1 MATFGYT
8 AVNRAGKEIKGS
20 IEADDEAKALMEIKA
35 KGLTMLTIKKQ
46 NALTKDIG
54 LDIGGYPKARD
65 LSVFCRQF
73 VSMTRAGVSIIDAMK
88 MLCEQTENKKLKKAL
103 VQVRVDVEKGES
115 LANAFRAH
123 PKIFPSL
130 LVNMTE
136 AGEASG
142 SIDIA
147 LERMAEHFEK
157 SAKTKALIKKAMIY
171 PIVLCVV
178 LIAVIIVMLLV
189 VIPSYSEMFETLDTE
204 LPAITTAM
212 IVASD
217 FIKNKWFII
226 VLIVAAVVALMKF
239 FAGTNTGK
247 HVFGKIALT
256 IPAIKNLKQKEA
268 SSMMARTLS
277 TMMAAG
283 VPLVDAV
290 GIVANTMENIW
301 YKEALYDARDQITM
315 GVPLS
320 QPLETC
326 GLFPPMVYHMTRIG
340 EESGNTE
347 DMLTKLADYY
357 DEEVE
362 MAVQSLMA
370 VMEPMIIVV
379 MALVVGV
386 MIFSVLSPMMDLYN
400 AIDAA

>member
-1 MATFGYT
+1 MATFGYE
-8 AVNRAGKEIKGS
+8 AVNKAGKVMKGS
-20 IEADDEAKALMEIKA
+20 IDADDEAKVLAELKA
-35 KGLTMLTIKKQ
+35 RGLTAMSIKKQ
-46 NALTKDIG
+46 GALTKDIEI
-54 LDIGGYPKARD
+54 DIGGYPKPRD

-73 VSMTRAGVSIIDAMK
+73 VSMTKAGVSIIDALK
-88 MLCEQTENKKLKKAL
+88 MLGEQTENKKLKKAL
-103 VQVRVDVEKGES
+103 IQVRVDVEKGEP
-115 LANAFRAH
+115 LAEAFRAH

-130 LVNMTE
+130 LVSMTA

-142 SIDIA
+142 SLDVA
-147 LERMAEHFEK
+147 MERMASHFEK
-157 SAKTKALIKKAMIY
+157 SAKTKALVKKAMIY
-171 PIVLCVV
+171 PIVLVV
-178 LIAVIIVMLLV
+178 VMIAVVVIMLLV
-189 VIPSYSEMFETLDTE
+189 VIPSYQEMFASLDTE
-204 LPAITTAM
+204 LPKITQAM
-212 IVASD
+212 IAMSS
-217 FIKNKWFII
+217 FLKTKWFIPVAI
-226 VLIVAAVVALMKF
+226 IVAAVVAIKMY
-239 FAGTNTGK
+239 ANTDSGK
-247 HVFGKIALT
+247 HVFGKLALL
-256 IPAIKNLKQKEA
+256 IPAVKNLKQKEA

-277 TMMAAG
+277 TMIAAG

-290 GIVANTMENIW
+290 GIVANTMSNIW
-301 YKEALYDARDQITM
+301 YKEALLDARDQIMM

-347 DMLTKLADYY
+347 DMLNKLADYY

-386 MIFSVLSPMMDLYN
+386 MIFSVLTPMMDMYN

>member
-115 LANAFRAH
+115 LASAFRAH

>member
-20 IEADDEAKALMEIKA
+20 VEADDEAKALMEIKA

-46 NALTKDIG
+46 NALTKDID

-115 LANAFRAH
+115 LASAFRAH

-217 FIKNKWFII
+217 FIKNKWYII
-226 VLIVAAVVALMKF
+226 VLIVAAVVALIKF

>member
-1 MATFGYT
+1 MATFGYE
-8 AVNRAGKEIKGS
+8 AVNKAGKVMKGS
-20 IEADDEAKALMEIKA
+20 MEADNEAIVLAELKA
-35 KGLTMLTIKKQ
+35 KGLTVMSVKAQ
-46 NALTKDIG
+46 NALTKDINI
-54 LDIGGYPKARD
+54 DIGGYPKPRD

-73 VSMTRAGVSIIDAMK
+73 VSMTKAGVSIIDALK
-88 MLCEQTENKKLKKAL
+88 MLGEQTENKKLQKAL
-103 VQVRVDVEKGES
+103 IQVRVDVEKGEP
-115 LANAFRAH
+115 LAEAFRAH

-130 LVNMTE
+130 LVSMTA

-142 SIDIA
+142 SLDIA
-147 LERMAEHFEK
+147 LERMATHFEK
-157 SAKTKALIKKAMIY
+157 SAKTKALLKKAMIY
-171 PIVLCVV
+171 PVVLCVV
-178 LIAVIIVMLLV
+178 MIAVVVIMLLV
-189 VIPSYSEMFETLDTE
+189 VIPSYEEMFASLDTE
-204 LPAITTAM
+204 LPAITKGMIAM
-212 IVASD
+212 SA
-217 FIKNKWFII
+217 FLKTKWYIP
-226 VLIVAAVVALMKF
+226 VAVVILVIIALK
-239 FAGTNTGK
+239 AYAKTNSGQ
-247 HVFGKIALT
+247 HVFGKLALL
-256 IPAIKNLKQKEA
+256 IPAVKKLKQKEA

-277 TMMAAG
+277 TMIASG

-290 GIVANTMENIW
+290 GIVANTMTNIW
-301 YKEALYDARDQITM
+301 YKEALLDARDQIMM

-370 VMEPMIIVV
+370 VMEPAIIVV

-386 MIFSVLSPMMDLYN
+386 MVYAVLTPMMDMYN

>member
-1 MATFGYT
+1 MATFGYE
-8 AVNRAGKEIKGS
+8 AVNKAGKVMKGS
-20 IEADDEAKALMEIKA
+20 IDADDEAKVLAELKA
-35 KGLTMLTIKKQ
+35 KGLTVMSIKKQ
-46 NALTKDIG
+46 GALTKDIEI
-54 LDIGGYPKARD
+54 DIGGYPKPRD

-73 VSMTRAGVSIIDAMK
+73 VSMTKAGVSIIDALK
-88 MLCEQTENKKLKKAL
+88 MLGEQTENKKLKKAL
-103 VQVRVDVEKGES
+103 IQVRVDVEKGEP
-115 LANAFRAH
+115 LAEAFRAH

-130 LVNMTE
+130 LISMTA

-142 SIDIA
+142 SLDVA
-147 LERMAEHFEK
+147 MDRMASHFEK
-157 SAKTKALIKKAMIY
+157 AAKTKALVKKAMIY
-171 PIVLCVV
+171 PIVLVV
-178 LIAVIIVMLLV
+178 VMIAVVVIMLLV
-189 VIPSYSEMFETLDTE
+189 VIPSYQEMFASLDTE
-204 LPAITTAM
+204 LPKITQAM
-212 IVASD
+212 IAMSS
-217 FIKNKWFII
+217 FLKTKWFIPVAI
-226 VLIVAAVVALMKF
+226 IVAAVVAIKMYAK
-239 FAGTNTGK
+239 TNSGK
-247 HVFGKIALT
+247 HVFGKLALL
-256 IPAIKNLKQKEA
+256 IPAVKNLKQKEA

-277 TMMAAG
+277 TMIAAG

-290 GIVANTMENIW
+290 GIVANTMGNIW
-301 YKEALYDARDQITM
+301 YKEALLDARDQIMM

-347 DMLTKLADYY
+347 DMLNKLADYY

-370 VMEPMIIVV
+370 VMEPAIIVV

-386 MIFSVLSPMMDLYN
+386 MIFSVLTPMMDMYN

>member
-1 MATFGYT
+1 MATFGYE
-8 AVNRAGKEIKGS
+8 AVNKAGKVMKGS
-20 IEADDEAKALMEIKA
+20 IDADDEAKVLAELKA
-35 KGLTMLTIKKQ
+35 RGLTAMSIKKQ
-46 NALTKDIG
+46 GALTKDIEI
-54 LDIGGYPKARD
+54 DIGGYPKPRD

-73 VSMTRAGVSIIDAMK
+73 VSMTKAGVSIIDALK
-88 MLCEQTENKKLKKAL
+88 MLGEQTENKKLKKAL
-103 VQVRVDVEKGES
+103 IQVRVDVEKGEP
-115 LANAFRAH
+115 LAEAFRAH

-130 LVNMTE
+130 LISMTA

-142 SIDIA
+142 SLDVA
-147 LERMAEHFEK
+147 MERMASHFEK
-157 SAKTKALIKKAMIY
+157 SAKTKSLVKKAMIY
-171 PIVLCVV
+171 PIVLCIVM
-178 LIAVIIVMLLV
+178 IAVVVIMLLV
-189 VIPSYSEMFETLDTE
+189 VIPSYQEMFASLDTE
-204 LPAITTAM
+204 LPKITQAM
-212 IVASD
+212 IAMSD
-217 FIKNKWFII
+217 FLKTKWFIPVAII
-226 VLIVAAVVALMKF
+226 VIAVVTIKMYAK
-239 FAGTNTGK
+239 TNSGK
-247 HVFGKIALT
+247 HVFGKLALL
-256 IPAIKNLKQKEA
+256 IPAVKNLKQKEA

-277 TMMAAG
+277 TMIAAG

-290 GIVANTMENIW
+290 GIVANTMGNIW
-301 YKEALYDARDQITM
+301 YKEALLDARDQIMM

-347 DMLTKLADYY
+347 DMLNKLADYY

-386 MIFSVLSPMMDLYN
+386 MVFSVLTPMMDMYN

>member
-1 MATFGYT
+1 MATFGYE
-8 AVNRAGKEIKGS
+8 AVNKAGKVMKGS
-20 IEADDEAKALMEIKA
+20 IDADDEAKVLAELKA
-35 KGLTMLTIKKQ
+35 KGLTAMSIKKQ
-46 NALTKDIG
+46 GALTKDIE
-54 LDIGGYPKARD
+54 LDIGGYPKPRD

-73 VSMTRAGVSIIDAMK
+73 VSMTKAGVSIIDALK
-88 MLCEQTENKKLKKAL
+88 MLGEQTENKKLKKAL
-103 VQVRVDVEKGES
+103 IQVRVDVEKGEP
-115 LANAFRAH
+115 LAEAFRAH

-130 LVNMTE
+130 LISMTA

-142 SIDIA
+142 SLDVA
-147 LERMAEHFEK
+147 MDRMASHFEK
-157 SAKTKALIKKAMIY
+157 AAKTKALVKKAMIY
-171 PIVLCVV
+171 PIVLVV
-178 LIAVIIVMLLV
+178 VMIAVVVIMLLV
-189 VIPSYSEMFETLDTE
+189 VIPSYQEMFASLDTE
-204 LPAITTAM
+204 LPKITQAM
-212 IVASD
+212 IAMSS
-217 FIKNKWFII
+217 FLKTKWFIPVTI
-226 VLIVAAVVALMKF
+226 IVAAVVAIKMYAK
-239 FAGTNTGK
+239 TNSGK
-247 HVFGKIALT
+247 HVFGKLALL
-256 IPAIKNLKQKEA
+256 IPAVKNLKQKEA

-277 TMMAAG
+277 TMIAAG

-290 GIVANTMENIW
+290 GIVANTMGNIW
-301 YKEALYDARDQITM
+301 YKEALLDARDQIMM

-347 DMLTKLADYY
+347 DMLNKLADYY

-370 VMEPMIIVV
+370 VMEPAIIVV

-386 MIFSVLSPMMDLYN
+386 MIFSVLTPMMDMYN

>member
-46 NALTKDIG
+46 NALTKDID

-115 LANAFRAH
+115 LASAFRAH

-217 FIKNKWFII
+217 FIKNKWYII
-226 VLIVAAVVALMKF
+226 VLIVAAVVALIKF

>member
-1 MATFGYT
+1 MATFGYE
-8 AVNRAGKEIKGS
+8 AVNKAGKVMKGS
-20 IEADDEAKALMEIKA
+20 IDADDEAKVLAELKA
-35 KGLTMLTIKKQ
+35 KGLTAMSIKKQ
-46 NALTKDIG
+46 GALTKDIE
-54 LDIGGYPKARD
+54 LDIGGYPKPRD

-73 VSMTRAGVSIIDAMK
+73 VSMTKAGVSIIDALK
-88 MLCEQTENKKLKKAL
+88 MLGEQTENKKLKKAL
-103 VQVRVDVEKGES
+103 IQVRVDVEKGEP
-115 LANAFRAH
+115 LAEAFRAH

-130 LVNMTE
+130 LISMTA

-142 SIDIA
+142 SLDVA
-147 LERMAEHFEK
+147 MERMASHFEK
-157 SAKTKALIKKAMIY
+157 SAKTKSLVKKAMIY
-171 PIVLCVV
+171 PIVLCIVM
-178 LIAVIIVMLLV
+178 IAVVVIMLLV
-189 VIPSYSEMFETLDTE
+189 VIPSYQEMFASLDTE
-204 LPAITTAM
+204 LPKITQAM
-212 IVASD
+212 IAMSD
-217 FIKNKWFII
+217 FLKTKWFIPVAII
-226 VLIVAAVVALMKF
+226 VIAVVTIKMYAK
-239 FAGTNTGK
+239 TNSGK
-247 HVFGKIALT
+247 HVFGKLALL
-256 IPAIKNLKQKEA
+256 IPAVKNLKQKEA

-277 TMMAAG
+277 TMIAAG

-290 GIVANTMENIW
+290 GIVANTMGNIW
-301 YKEALYDARDQITM
+301 YKEALLDARDQIMM

-347 DMLTKLADYY
+347 DMLNKLADYY

-370 VMEPMIIVV
+370 VMEPAIIVV

-386 MIFSVLSPMMDLYN
+386 MIFSVLTPMMDMYN

>member
-1 MATFGYT
+1 MATFGYE
-8 AVNRAGKEIKGS
+8 AVNKAGKVMKGS
-20 IEADDEAKALMEIKA
+20 IDADDEAKVLAELKA
-35 KGLTMLTIKKQ
+35 RGLTAMSIKKQ
-46 NALTKDIG
+46 GALTKDIEI
-54 LDIGGYPKARD
+54 DIGGYPKPRD

-73 VSMTRAGVSIIDAMK
+73 VSMTKAGVSIIDALK
-88 MLCEQTENKKLKKAL
+88 MLGEQTENKKLKKAL
-103 VQVRVDVEKGES
+103 IQVRVDVEKGEP
-115 LANAFRAH
+115 LAEAFRAH

-130 LVNMTE
+130 LISMTA

-142 SIDIA
+142 SLDVA
-147 LERMAEHFEK
+147 MERMASHFEK
-157 SAKTKALIKKAMIY
+157 SAKTKSLVKKAMIY
-171 PIVLCVV
+171 PIVLCIVM
-178 LIAVIIVMLLV
+178 IAVVVIMLLV
-189 VIPSYSEMFETLDTE
+189 VIPSYQEMFASLDTE
-204 LPAITTAM
+204 LPKITQAM
-212 IVASD
+212 IAMSS
-217 FIKNKWFII
+217 FLKTKWFIPVAI
-226 VLIVAAVVALMKF
+226 IVAAVVAIKMYAK
-239 FAGTNTGK
+239 TNSGK
-247 HVFGKIALT
+247 HVFGKLALL
-256 IPAIKNLKQKEA
+256 IPAVKNLKQKEA

-277 TMMAAG
+277 TMIAAG

-290 GIVANTMENIW
+290 GIVANTMSNIW
-301 YKEALYDARDQITM
+301 YKEALLDARDQIMM

-347 DMLTKLADYY
+347 DMLNKLADYY

-370 VMEPMIIVV
+370 VMEPAIIVV

-386 MIFSVLSPMMDLYN
+386 MIFSVLTPMMDMYN

>member
-1 MATFGYT
+1 MATFGYE
-8 AVNRAGKEIKGS
+8 AVNKAGKVMKGS
-20 IEADDEAKALMEIKA
+20 IDADDEAKVLAELKA
-35 KGLTMLTIKKQ
+35 KGLTVMSIKKQ
-46 NALTKDIG
+46 GALTKDIE
-54 LDIGGYPKARD
+54 LDIGGYPKPRD

-73 VSMTRAGVSIIDAMK
+73 VSMTKAGVSIIDALK
-88 MLCEQTENKKLKKAL
+88 MLGEQTENKKLKKAL
-103 VQVRVDVEKGES
+103 IQVRVDVEKGEP
-115 LANAFRAH
+115 LAEAFRAH

-130 LVNMTE
+130 LISMTA

-142 SIDIA
+142 SLDVA
-147 LERMAEHFEK
+147 MERMASHFEK
-157 SAKTKALIKKAMIY
+157 SAKTKALVKKAMIY
-171 PIVLCVV
+171 PIVLVV
-178 LIAVIIVMLLV
+178 VMIAVVVIMLLV
-189 VIPSYSEMFETLDTE
+189 VIPSYQEMFASLDTE
-204 LPAITTAM
+204 LPKITQAM
-212 IVASD
+212 IAMSS
-217 FIKNKWFII
+217 FLKTKWFIPVAII
-226 VLIVAAVVALMKF
+226 VIAVVAFK
-239 FAGTNTGK
+239 AYAKTDSGK
-247 HVFGKIALT
+247 HVFGKLALL
-256 IPAIKNLKQKEA
+256 IPAVKNLKQKEA

-277 TMMAAG
+277 TMIAAG

-290 GIVANTMENIW
+290 GIVANTMGNIW
-301 YKEALYDARDQITM
+301 YKEALLDARDQIMM

-347 DMLTKLADYY
+347 DMLNKLADYY

-370 VMEPMIIVV
+370 VMEPAIIVV

-386 MIFSVLSPMMDLYN
+386 MIFSVLTPMMDMYN